1 MMMFILAFYLIVI
14 GVLVT
19 KYHTWTPKNVVKV
32 ALFILPVPII
42 IVALVL
48 TMLAGKVTK
57 TNVKRVVDELQQSS
71 DMIEDILKDEA

>member
-1 MMMFILAFYLIVI
+1 MMMFILALYLIVI

-19 KYHTWTPKNVVKV
+19 KYHTWTPKNVIKV

>member
-1 MMMFILAFYLIVI
+1 MMLIILAFYLVIV

-19 KYHTWTPKNVVKV
+19 KYHTWTPKNVGKV
-32 ALFILPVPII
+32 ALFVLPVPII
-42 IVALVL
+42 IVAMLF

-57 TNVKRVVDELQQSS
+57 TDVRRIVDELQQSS

>member
-1 MMMFILAFYLIVI
+1 MMLIILAFYLVII

-19 KYHTWTPKNVVKV
+19 KYHTWTPKNVSKV
-32 ALFILPVPII
+32 ALFVLPVPII
-42 IVALVL
+42 IVAMLF

-57 TNVKRVVDELQQSS
+57 TDVKRIVDELQQSS

>member
-1 MMMFILAFYLIVI
+1 MIMFILTLYLIVI

-19 KYHTWTPKNVVKV
+19 KYHTWTPKNVIKV

>member
-1 MMMFILAFYLIVI
+1 MMLIILAFYLVIV

-19 KYHTWTPKNVVKV
+19 KYHTWTPKNVAKV
-32 ALFILPVPII
+32 ALFVLPVPII
-42 IVALVL
+42 IVAMLF

-57 TNVKRVVDELQQSS
+57 TDVKRIVDELQQSS

>member
-1 MMMFILAFYLIVI
+1 MMMFILALYLVII

-19 KYHTWTPKNVVKV
+19 KYHTWTPKNVAKV